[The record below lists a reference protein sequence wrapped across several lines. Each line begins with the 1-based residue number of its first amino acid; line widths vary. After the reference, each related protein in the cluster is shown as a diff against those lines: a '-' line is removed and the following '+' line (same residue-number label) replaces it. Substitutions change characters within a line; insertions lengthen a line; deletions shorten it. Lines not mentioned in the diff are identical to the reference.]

1 MRNGLCKIPTD
12 LSQKYDF
19 PELAYCQAVLKEQK
33 RVVKQID
40 EALGALK
47 KAYQAQAATIGPLSN
62 ISYRQI
68 ALESG
73 RFRHFVEA
81 RQQLASQFSKY
92 SVDITN
98 LRASKVA
105 PLRSSLSERYKG
117 IVADIAKMRSSM
129 SEPIEKLTK
138 EVKSHEKSIAGV
150 VAAALSRQQSAQQQL
165 SKEVMELDE
174 RLTHASNAYLLYR
187 KKFGEFWTAREN
199 VLTRADAFLADAS
212 KEIRVILDKA
222 WEVDATL
229 FEPGKK
235 DTFVDSQKPLV
246 PTLTRQPNPPRSS
259 DKFMVFIDGTINV
272 GGGKTISDDEE
283 YELVKADGDIW
294 RLKDKRGAEW
304 DVPAIHIVPK
314 PRRC

>member
-12 LSQKYDF
+12 LSQKYEF
-19 PELAYCQAVLKEQK
+19 PELTYCQAVLKEQK

-40 EALGALK
+40 EALSSLK

-68 ALESG
+68 ALESA

-150 VAAALSRQQSAQQQL
+150 VAAGFVASGVATTGSVGVVTAGSAALDAAGSTTSGVVTAGSSTDGVTSIL
-165 SKEVMELDE
+165 PGVLD
-174 RLTHASNAYLLYR
+174 
-187 KKFGEFWTAREN
+187 G
-199 VLTRADAFLADAS
+199 
-212 KEIRVILDKA
+212 IVIFCP
-222 WEVDATL
+222 V
-229 FEPGKK
+229 
-235 DTFVDSQKPLV
+235 
-246 PTLTRQPNPPRSS
+246 
-259 DKFMVFIDGTINV
+259 
-272 GGGKTISDDEE
+272 
-283 YELVKADGDIW
+283 
-294 RLKDKRGAEW
+294 
-304 DVPAIHIVPK
+304 IV
-314 PRRC
+314 C